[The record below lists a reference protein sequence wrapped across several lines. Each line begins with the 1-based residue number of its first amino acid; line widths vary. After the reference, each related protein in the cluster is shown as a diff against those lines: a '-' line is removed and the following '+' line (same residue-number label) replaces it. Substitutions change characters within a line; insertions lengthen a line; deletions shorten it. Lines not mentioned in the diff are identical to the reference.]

1 VNFWLCQRCFTDA
14 KTDTPGRFETAD
26 NGTVFLDEIGNIPL
40 HLQSKLLHV
49 LQTRKVTRLGES
61 KPRNLNVRIIS
72 ATNSDIKEEVENKT
86 FEDLLYVLIPWKSIC
101 LLART
106 KRRLWRTSF

>member
-1 VNFWLCQRCFTDA
+1 VFAEHIHQHSDRKDKPFVHIDLGSLSENLFESELWLCQRCFTDA

-40 HLQSKLLHV
+40 HLQSICMFYK
-49 LQTRKVTRLGES
+49 QEKSRLGES

-72 ATNSDIKEEVENKT
+72 ATNSDIKAE
-86 FEDLLYVLIPWKSIC
+86 
-101 LLART
+101 
-106 KRRLWRTSF
+106 